1 MVDLTTQ
8 TTNLGDDGAI
18 PFESVPALAAN
29 EAYVEKM
36 TRLRDLKA
44 LKDQLFN
51 DKEPKSPGDLPLGE
65 YEGLKRECAAMALV
79 NGQKSVAFFDLRVM
93 SAAGGVTK
101 GKITGAAMI
110 EQYEKDSDLPMD
122 YSKLRAIALAAKDC
136 DAQVLVQYGC
146 SVAAV
151 AAAREPDKPRA
162 GSVRVEWIGA
172 KGRGAGQKTR
182 STSGDLQ

>member
-1 MVDLTTQ
+1 MS
-8 TTNLGDDGAI
+8 NLAADPAATDSAAV

-29 EAYVEKM
+29 DAYIEKM

-65 YEGLKRECAAMALV
+65 YEGLKRECAAMQLI

-101 GKITGAAMI
+101 GKVTGAGI
-110 EQYEKDSDLPMD
+110 IDSLGDATPQQ
-122 YSKLRAIALAAKDC
+122 LRAIALAAKEC
-136 DAQVLVQYGC
+136 DPEVLVSNGI
-146 SVAAV
+146 SASVVVAA
-151 AAAREPDKPRA
+151 RTPDKPRA

-182 STSGDLQ
+182 GTGGDVQ